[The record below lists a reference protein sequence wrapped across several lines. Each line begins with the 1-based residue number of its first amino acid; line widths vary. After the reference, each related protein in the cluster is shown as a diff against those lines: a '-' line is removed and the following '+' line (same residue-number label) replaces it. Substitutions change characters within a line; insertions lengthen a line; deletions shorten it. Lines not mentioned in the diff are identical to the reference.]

1 MHTQTAILD
10 RAPGSNPAGV
20 TPDAARYFLGIH
32 LDPVDSERA
41 DELAAKAR
49 SGSLT
54 NDKELEIDEYR
65 RTGRTIEMLRIRASV
80 VLNQIK

>member
-10 RAPGSNPAGV
+10 RAPGSHPAGM
-20 TPDAARYFLGIH
+20 TPDTARYFLGIH

-54 NDKELEIDEYR
+54 NDKELEIEEYR